1 MDFTVLRNY
10 AKLMMELKSIRQE
23 INTLYKPVGSPKLT
37 NDGAKNYS
45 LPSSPTE
52 RALRM
57 IERLRAQE
65 ERKLAEIEAQL
76 QEVNDWID
84 KIDDPE
90 VRAIVR
96 YHYLQ
101 GLSWNA
107 TSKAMYGIDAGD
119 AVRKKFNRFKKAH
132 NN

>member
-1 MDFTVLRNY
+1 MDFKVLQNY
-10 AKLMMELKSIRQE
+10 AKLMRELKSIRIE
-23 INTLYKPVGSPKLT
+23 INTLYKPISSPPMVSDGSQH
-37 NDGAKNYS
+37 NG

-57 IERLRAQE
+57 IEKLRTQE
-65 ERKLAEIEAQL
+65 EAKMAEIESQL
-76 QEVNDWID
+76 TAVNEWLNS
-84 KIDDPE
+84 IDDPE
-90 VRAIVR
+90 IRTIVR

-107 TSKAMYGIDAGD
+107 TSQAIYGIDAGD
-119 AVRKKFNRFKKAH
+119 AVRKKFNLFKKPH